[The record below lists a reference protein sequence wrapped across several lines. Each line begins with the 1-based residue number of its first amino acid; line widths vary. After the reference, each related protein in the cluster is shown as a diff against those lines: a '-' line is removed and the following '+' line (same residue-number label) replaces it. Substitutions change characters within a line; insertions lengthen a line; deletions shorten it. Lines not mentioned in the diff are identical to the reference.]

1 MKKRLTQP
9 ERVLKY
15 LKSKNRYVP
24 IYEVIEWCNNNYIVD
39 TKRILQRLALDGK
52 VESDYR
58 CKKYKSWRV
67 KRWKN
72 LVKILVKLEPLA
84 VIKE

>member
-1 MKKRLTQP
+1 MKFKRKIMKKEKILTQP
-9 ERVLKY
+9 ERVLKF
-15 LKSKNRYVP
+15 LKKKKRYVP

-58 CKKYKSWRV
+58 GKKYKSWRV
-67 KRWKN
+67 KK
-72 LVKILVKLEPLA
+72 
-84 VIKE
+84 